1 MRRRAN
7 LGALLVIS
15 VFFVTIVYSTAN
27 GKTIYV
33 DDDAVGANNG
43 SSWFDA
49 YVHLQDALT
58 SAQYGDEVRVGKGIY
73 KPDQGASQT
82 PGDREATFQLINGI
96 AVKGGYAGLDGPD
109 PNVRDFILYETV
121 LSGDLNGDD
130 GPSFSNNSENSY
142 HVVTGSTIDTTAV
155 LDGVTI
161 TGGNA
166 SGIYPPDFDHTFGG
180 GMYLR
185 FGRPTVLNCTF
196 SENCATSGG
205 GVCCFEGPP
214 PPTNSPC
221 GCATANVIVEQIFYS
236 DVYYDRCHE
245 DQQMSYDA
253 IYEDLKKSET
263 EMSAEADNKATFI
276 NCKFKRNSAGIG
288 SGMSNWSASPTMI
301 NCTFCGNEG
310 DSGGGV
316 KNIYCSPRFV
326 NCTFCANS
334 ANGSGG
340 GMFNDNYSYP
350 KVVNCIL
357 WGNKPNQI
365 FEYHSFASITYSDI
379 QGGWSGEG
387 NIDADPCFTDANNGD
402 FHLKSQTGRWDT
414 NSESWVKDFATS
426 PCIDKGNPH
435 SDYTSEL
442 WPHGGRINMGI
453 FGGTP
458 EASMSLSSTGNIADL
473 NIDGW
478 VDYKDMKLFTDK
490 WSYKAVLLAEDL
502 DRSGFVNF
510 TDFATLSDNWEWL
523 FQPLISIT
531 KPKDRAEFA
540 EDATIKIEAVVIDSN
555 GVVVKVEF
563 FSNESKIGEDVFGFD
578 GWKIQ
583 WQEHTKGFYR
593 LTATASQL
601 DGSAVTSLAVRITL
615 LPPPGQASEPSPTNG
630 VTDVNT
636 LATLSWKCG
645 SDATSHDIY
654 FGTNPAP
661 DINEFQGNQIST
673 YFNPGGMAYSTKYY
687 WRVDEI
693 NVAGKSAGIVW
704 NFTTLPPFPGQA
716 SDPSPTDG
724 AIDVDSSADL
734 NWATGHDAVSHDVY
748 FGMNFPLT
756 FMGNQTSNIFDPG
769 LMNPLTKYYWR
780 IDEVNR
786 AGKNTGQV
794 WSFTTKESEPPPP
807 PPT

>member
-1 MRRRAN
+1 MRTTAN
-7 LGALLVIS
+7 LKTSLVVVLFIAPMICG
-15 VFFVTIVYSTAN
+15 VAV

-49 YVHLQDALT
+49 YIHLQDALT
-58 SAQYGDEVRVGKGIY
+58 SALYGDEIWVGQGIY

-82 PGDREATFQLINGI
+82 PGDREATFQLINGMAI
-96 AVKGGYAGLDGPD
+96 KGGYAGLDGPD
-109 PNVRDFILYETV
+109 PKVRDFVLYETV

-130 GPSFSNNSENSY
+130 GPGFSNNSENSY

-214 PPTNSPC
+214 PPSTSPC
-221 GCATANVIVEQIFYS
+221 GCATANVTVEEIFYS
-236 DVYYDRCHE
+236 DVYYDRCHD
-245 DQQMSYDA
+245 DQRMSYDA
-253 IYEDLKKSET
+253 VYEDLEKSET
-263 EMSAEADNKATFI
+263 KISAEADNKATFI
-276 NCKFKRNSAGIG
+276 NCKFERNSAGIG

-326 NCTFCANS
+326 NCTFSANS

-357 WGNKPNQI
+357 WGNRPNQI
-365 FEYHSFASITYSDI
+365 FEYHSVASITYSDI

-387 NIDADPCFTDANNGD
+387 NIDADPCFADANNGD
-402 FHLKSQTGRWDT
+402 FHLKSQTGRWDA
-414 NSESWVKDFATS
+414 NSKSWVKDYATS
-426 PCIDKGNPH
+426 PCIDTGNPH
-435 SDYTSEL
+435 SDWTFEL
-442 WPHGGRINMGI
+442 WTHGGRINMGI

-458 EASMSLSSTGNIADL
+458 EASMSLSNTGNIADL
-473 NIDGW
+473 NIDGR
-478 VDYKDMKLFTDK
+478 VDYRDMKLFTDK
-490 WSYKAVLLAEDL
+490 WSYEAILLAEDL

-510 TDFATLSDNWEWL
+510 IDFATFSDNWEWL

-540 EDATIKIEAVVIDSN
+540 EDATIEIEAVVIDGN

-563 FSNESKIGEDVFGFD
+563 FANESKIGDDNYGLD
-578 GWKIQ
+578 GWKTNWPDHAI
-583 WQEHTKGFYR
+583 GVYR
-593 LTATASQL
+593 LTATATYV
-601 DGSAVTSLAVRITL
+601 DGTEVTTLAIRISVV
-615 LPPPGQASEPSPTNG
+615 PQPGQASDPNPADGAIN
-630 VTDVNT
+630 VNT
-636 LATLSWKCG
+636 TADLNWKAG
-645 SDATSHDIY
+645 SDATSHNVY
-654 FGTNPAP
+654 FGTNPMP
-661 DINEFQGNQIST
+661 DVNEFQGSQTSTLFDPGEMAYNTKFYWRVDEVNGAGKSIGVVWSFTTIAPKASNPNPPNGATGVSRTADLSWTADPGATSHDVYFGTSSTPPFIHNQT
-673 YFNPGGMAYSTKYY
+673 DTTFDPGTMAYSTKYY
-687 WRVDEI
+687 WR
-693 NVAGKSAGIVW
+693 
-704 NFTTLPPFPGQA
+704 
-716 SDPSPTDG
+716 
-724 AIDVDSSADL
+724 
-734 NWATGHDAVSHDVY
+734 
-748 FGMNFPLT
+748 
-756 FMGNQTSNIFDPG
+756 
-769 LMNPLTKYYWR
+769 
-780 IDEVNR
+780 IDEVG
-786 AGKNTGQV
+786 AYGTITGTI
-794 WSFTTKESEPPPP
+794 WCFWIMMSPPP
-807 PPT
+807 